1 MKKKLIFVSEA
12 LWVGGIE
19 TALVNLLNRLDYDKY
34 DVTCLIVR
42 DYQEMASRIT
52 PKCRLLVAD
61 RQHTVTFKE
70 SYKYSRLFNLME
82 EPQNASSTRRLIWKA
97 LCLLLKAPE
106 MRMYS
111 KYIRKQLAGEH
122 FDTCIIYSDRT
133 AELAVRGIDADKYL
147 MFYHHGSMKREY
159 HDSYGYKKSEQIIV
173 VSQGVADNLKK
184 EFPQFRDKITV
195 VHNLTDIEGIR
206 EKAKEV
212 PDDLFP
218 ETGFNIVSCGRLHHV
233 KGYDLALQACDILL
247 KRGYDQIHWH
257 IVGGGPEEANLRQ
270 QIKEL
275 HLEEHVHL
283 YGMKSN
289 PFPYIKAADLFAQ
302 PSRFEGYSMSIMEG
316 QVLGMPILAT
326 RAAAGKQI
334 EDGINGILCD
344 ATADSIAEHIQ
355 QMIDSPDMGVKIR
368 MYLGRYDFERLNC
381 DILTKLDEIF

>member
-34 DVTCLIVR
+34 DATCLIVR

-61 RQHTVTFKE
+61 RQHTVAFKE
-70 SYKYSRLFNLME
+70 PYQYSRLFNLME

-97 LCLLLKAPE
+97 LCLFLKAPE

-122 FDTCIIYSDRT
+122 FDPCIIYSDRT

-159 HDSYGYKKSEQIIV
+159 HDSYGYKKSEKIIA
-173 VSQGVADNLKK
+173 VSQGVANNLKK
-184 EFPQFRDKITV
+184 EFPQFRNKITV
-195 VHNLTDIEGIR
+195 IHNLTDIEGIR
-206 EKAKEV
+206 EKAKEI

-233 KGYDLALQACDILL
+233 KGYDLAIQACDILL

-289 PFPYIKAADLFAQ
+289 PYPYIKAADLFAQ

-344 ATADSIAEHIQ
+344 TTADSIAEHIQ
-355 QMIDSPDMGVKIR
+355 QLIDSPDMGERIR
-368 MYLGRYDFERLNC
+368 MYLGKYDFERLNC
-381 DILTKLDEIF
+381 DILANFCSML

>member
-1 MKKKLIFVSEA
+1 MKKKLIFASEA

-52 PKCRLLVAD
+52 PNCRLLIAD

-82 EPQNASSTRRLIWKA
+82 EPQNASSARRLIWKA
-97 LCLLLKAPE
+97 LCLFLKAPE

-159 HDSYGYKKSEQIIV
+159 HDSYGYKKSEQIIA
-173 VSQGVADNLKK
+173 VSQGVANNLKK
-184 EFPQFRDKITV
+184 EFPQFRDKIIV
-195 VHNLTDIEGIR
+195 IHNLTDIEGIR

-212 PDDLFP
+212 HDDLFP
-218 ETGFNIVSCGRLHHV
+218 EAGFNIVSCGRLHHV
-233 KGYDLALQACDILL
+233 KGYDLAIQACDILL
-247 KRGYDQIHWH
+247 KRGYDQIHWY

-289 PFPYIKAADLFAQ
+289 PYPYIKAGDLFVQ
-302 PSRFEGYSMSIMEG
+302 PSRVEAYGLTIIEALA
-316 QVLGMPILAT
+316 LGVPVVAT
-326 RAAAGKQI
+326 NTAG
-334 EDGINGILCD
+334 
-344 ATADSIAEHIQ
+344 ATEIA
-355 QMIDSPDMGVKIR
+355 
-368 MYLGRYDFERLNC
+368 
-381 DILTKLDEIF
+381 DILPNVALCNADAIEIAQLMEQHINNTVTIDNRHVCQSLKKVNENTLKALNGLL